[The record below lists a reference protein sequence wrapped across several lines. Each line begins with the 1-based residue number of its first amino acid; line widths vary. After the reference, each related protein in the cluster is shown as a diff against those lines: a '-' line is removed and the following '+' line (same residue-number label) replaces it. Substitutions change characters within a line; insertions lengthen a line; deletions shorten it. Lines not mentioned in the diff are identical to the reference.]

1 MKEAIKRNQ
10 ETNLYI
16 SNYGKAFKF
25 EDNKLIE
32 VDTTQNGEKKA
43 IRTKGKQRMN
53 IDSLV
58 WRTFIGETEG
68 RTRLHIKHKD
78 GNMDNNRLDNLELPG
93 GRIRPKTEDSTNIY
107 NEIQK
112 KIAELEKKLEQ
123 LGE

>member
-25 EDNKLIE
+25 ENNKLIE

-43 IRTKGKQRMN
+43 VRTKGKQRMN

-58 WRTFIGETEG
+58 WRTFIGETDG

-93 GRIRPKTEDSTNIY
+93 GRIRQQNNADLY

-112 KIAELEKKLEQ
+112 RIAELEKKLEQ